1 MSVYETVT
9 NPDGSQKV
17 VDAPRAVLANQKE
30 TLMKTQAPPST
41 ALLVSEEE
49 FRKLEMF
56 LNDFEKK
63 LSGRLKGF
71 RIAGRESLRGD
82 IGSGQPFWIK
92 LRGISWEHPSV
103 DVDAAGMRYTL
114 VHAIPHEGQPWILIS
129 SSRGAMEIGD
139 EYYTIPEARAVLGMV
154 QR

>member
-1 MSVYETVT
+1 M
-9 NPDGSQKV
+9 
-17 VDAPRAVLANQKE
+17 
-30 TLMKTQAPPST
+30 QAPTST
-41 ALLVSEEE
+41 ALFVPEEE
-49 FRKLEMF
+49 FGKLEMF

-71 RIAGRESLRGD
+71 QIAERERLRGD
-82 IGSGQPFWIK
+82 IGSGRPFWIK

-103 DVDAAGMRYTL
+103 DVDAAGMRHTL
-114 VHAIPHEGQPWILIS
+114 VHAILHEEQSWILIS
-129 SSRGAMEIGD
+129 SSRGNMEIGD